1 MTETMRQTANKI
13 FLPIIVLL
21 LVSCSASDT
30 QHDTSSASIAI
41 EHVTI
46 IDAKNGL
53 QEDMTVIFEADEIR
67 HVSPSPSAP
76 AASKTIDGTGKF
88 LIPGLWDMHVHLT
101 YDDRFTGTM
110 PATFLSYGITSVRDT
125 GGLLS
130 KIIPVVEEMR
140 KPGAIAPRVYFS
152 GPLLDGEHVVYDG
165 NSRPEIGVR
174 NEDVARARQNVQAL
188 KARGADFIK
197 IYELVSPAVFATLV
211 EEANSL
217 NMPIASH
224 VPLSMTAST
233 AGPHVGSME
242 HLRNVELDCANNHAE
257 LHRARLQAL
266 LDYVPGS
273 GHELRSSL
281 HNSQRIPAVEAF
293 NEERCAAV
301 LSALKSTTQVPTLR
315 LNAMALIPPFERS
328 DWQAALQD
336 MAPEVQSEWLTPPS
350 WFEPD
355 MAKREVRFQ
364 KYSIEM
370 VGRMHKA
377 GVPIGAGTDTPIGM
391 AIPGYSLHN
400 ELAFLV
406 RAGLTPLEAL
416 KSATIR
422 PAEFLNL
429 ENKMGTIEV
438 GKVADLVLLSANPLE
453 DIGNTRKIELVIS
466 KGNLIN

>member
-1 MTETMRQTANKI
+1 
-13 FLPIIVLL
+13 
-21 LVSCSASDT
+21 
-30 QHDTSSASIAI
+30 
-41 EHVTI
+41 
-46 IDAKNGL
+46 
-53 QEDMTVIFEADEIR
+53 
-67 HVSPSPSAP
+67 
-76 AASKTIDGTGKF
+76 
-88 LIPGLWDMHVHLT
+88 
-101 YDDRFTGTM
+101 
-110 PATFLSYGITSVRDT
+110 
-125 GGLLS
+125 
-130 KIIPVVEEMR
+130 
-140 KPGAIAPRVYFS
+140 
-152 GPLLDGEHVVYDG
+152 
-165 NSRPEIGVR
+165 
-174 NEDVARARQNVQAL
+174 
-188 KARGADFIK
+188 
-197 IYELVSPAVFATLV
+197 
-211 EEANSL
+211 
-217 NMPIASH
+217 
-224 VPLSMTAST
+224 
-233 AGPHVGSME
+233 
-242 HLRNVELDCANNHAE
+242 
-257 LHRARLQAL
+257 
-266 LDYVPGS
+266 
-273 GHELRSSL
+273 
-281 HNSQRIPAVEAF
+281 
-293 NEERCAAV
+293 
-301 LSALKSTTQVPTLR
+301 
-315 LNAMALIPPFERS
+315 MALIPPFERN

-336 MAPEVQSEWLTPPS
+336 MVPEVQSEWLTPPS